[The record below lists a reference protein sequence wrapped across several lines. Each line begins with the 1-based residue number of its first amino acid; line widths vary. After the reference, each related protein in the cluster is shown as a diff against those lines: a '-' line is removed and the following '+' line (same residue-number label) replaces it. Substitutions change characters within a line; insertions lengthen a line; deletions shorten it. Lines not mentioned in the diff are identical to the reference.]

1 MALSLSF
8 SIREMGLISIIA
20 LILVFL
26 GIQCY
31 VFHVSEIDDMPKL
44 QSQEHWC
51 PIWLPDLAFSVLFS
65 CEADSQGNSGF
76 CVLHSA
82 LKSYLVT
89 SCSEDLLGIQ
99 QVLIF
104 EQ

>member
-1 MALSLSF
+1 MS
-8 SIREMGLISIIA
+8 
-20 LILVFL
+20 
-26 GIQCY
+26 
-31 VFHVSEIDDMPKL
+31 KL
-44 QSQEHWC
+44 QSQEHWL

-65 CEADSQGNSGF
+65 CEADSQGDSRF

-82 LKSYLVT
+82 LKSYLVK